1 MSKTEKQAEQLGGQ
15 CPLCLSA
22 KRKRQNLLN
31 NFSNK
36 FCHKTKCLY
45 LAADFDNKMCKVMIR
60 EDRIQLNQRFIEVFK
75 LLEERGAIV
84 KNDRNGKGMG
94 DFAEKI
100 LGNRAY
106 GHIIRAYLNPKD
118 KRVISYSQA
127 RKLCREYGVNES
139 YMLDGIGSPFG
150 MELPMTKG
158 QGPTHNIQPQGNI
171 LFTTTEAFAGATLE
185 NNSFVT
191 EENSYF
197 SIPGLSGSGLVAFPI
212 QGNSMEPIIMNGDVV
227 ICRQTDRLSD
237 IKDNEIYAVKNNGQL
252 WVKYVKKIYTGD
264 QITHLRLISA
274 NYLEH
279 DPFTEEVNVDT
290 RLYKVIRRITQ
301 L

>member
-1 MSKTEKQAEQLGGQ
+1 M
-15 CPLCLSA
+15 
-22 KRKRQNLLN
+22 
-31 NFSNK
+31 
-36 FCHKTKCLY
+36 Y
-45 LAADFDNKMCKVMIR
+45 LAAEFDNKMYQVMIR
-60 EDRIQLNQRFIEVFK
+60 EDRIQLNKRFIEVFK

-84 KNDRNGKGMG
+84 KNDRNGRGMG

-106 GHIIRAYLNPKD
+106 GHIIRAYLNPQD

-150 MELPMTKG
+150 IELPAAKNRGTG
-158 QGPTHNIQPQGNI
+158 HFQAQGNI
-171 LFTTTEAFAGATLE
+171 LFTSTEAFAGATLE
-185 NNSFVT
+185 NSSFVT
-191 EENSYF
+191 EENNYF
-197 SIPGLSGSGLVAFPI
+197 SIPGLSGAGLVAFPI
-212 QGNSMEPIIMNGDVV
+212 QGNSMEPVIMSGDVV

-237 IKDNEIYAVKNNGQL
+237 IRDNEIYAVKNNGQL

-264 QITHLRLISA
+264 KITHLRLISA